1 MLLEDIGL
9 WIPPTVYHIEHD
21 DKPEN
26 EQEGYFL
33 YNVYVASVVDF
44 ALWSQ
49 MVTILCNN
57 FSIAPRDI
65 WIMVLDCC

>member
-1 MLLEDIGL
+1 MLKRVLDFNWRMLLEDIGL

-21 DKPEN
+21 DKTEN

-44 ALWSQ
+44 AL
-49 MVTILCNN
+49 
-57 FSIAPRDI
+57 
-65 WIMVLDCC
+65 